1 MISNTTRETPP
12 TGQSKDKD
20 AIEALLQQM
29 IDGWNQ
35 GSGEGFAAPFAEDG
49 DQVAF
54 DGTRLQGRQQI
65 AEFHQMLFDR
75 FLSGTRLI
83 GKVVDV
89 RFLAPDVALAH
100 GIGGTVMP
108 GESNLAPDRNSV
120 QTLVAVKRD
129 GEWRLARLH
138 NSRAEFM
145 GRPEAAAAL
154 TAELRTLR

>member
-1 MISNTTRETPP
+1 MPSNTTRETPP
-12 TGQSKDKD
+12 TGQDK
-20 AIEALLQQM
+20 AAVAALLQQM
-29 IDGWNQ
+29 IDGWNR
-35 GSGEGFAAPFAEDG
+35 GSGAGFAVPFAEDG

-54 DGTRLQGRQQI
+54 DGTHLQGRQQI

-75 FLSGTRLI
+75 FLSGTRLV

-108 GESNLAPDRNSV
+108 GETDLAPDRNSV
-120 QTLVAVKRD
+120 QTLVAVKID
-129 GEWRLARLH
+129 GEWRLVRLH

-145 GRPEAAAAL
+145 GRPEAAAAF
-154 TAELRTLR
+154 TEELRQLL